1 MDSFWTLS
9 LQARQGRGTARAGG
23 LDAGW
28 VQQCSLLC
36 LPELACLHTSHN
48 YHLHSQRHLLQMGRF
63 HLLKQFP
70 QRNLHWSLFYA
81 KLLYRSFFPP
91 MVFNRSKYLRGR
103 EGTQKE
109 GGWGLGRLVVSE
121 EDGKSCSS
129 RKLHLYSSSGVTQ
142 LNHCS
147 VPQSRQCHFKYL
159 LFAFILELVAPG

>member
-9 LQARQGRGTARAGG
+9 LQARQGRGSARAGG
-23 LDAGW
+23 LDAGC

-91 MVFNRSKYLRGR
+91 MVFNRSKYLRGK

-109 GGWGLGRLVVSE
+109 GGWGLGRVVVRKKM
-121 EDGKSCSS
+121 GKSA
-129 RKLHLYSSSGVTQ
+129 H
-142 LNHCS
+142 
-147 VPQSRQCHFKYL
+147 PQNATCMPH
-159 LFAFILELVAPG
+159 LELPSSTTVQDLSLGNATSNIYCLPIYLSW